1 VKAQSEAD
9 AGIVIINSC
18 TVREKAEN
26 KAVGKTRNMIY
37 EKLNVGSHKIVG
49 LMGCAVNRLKDG
61 VFDVLPKLDFAV
73 GPRRFGVIPH
83 IIERLENGEKRI
95 LEISGDDEVP
105 EGMQAHS
112 AGGFSAFATI
122 LLGCDN
128 RCSYCI
134 VPDVR
139 GHEYSRPAKEVFAEV
154 KSLAENGVKE
164 IVLLGQSVLR
174 YGRRNSVFPADGF
187 SSAFGFTE
195 PFPRLLEMLSSID
208 GLERIRFTSGHP
220 SGCTP
225 QLVEAYKNLPK
236 VCRHLHLPVQS
247 GSNRILKEMGRGYT
261 REQYLEAVGR
271 LREFDLEFAVTTDV
285 IVGYPGETEKDF
297 EETRSLMEEAG
308 FDNAFVFKYSPRPGT
323 RSALLP
329 DDVPTET
336 KELRD
341 SILLA
346 DQDARGAKRNARLE
360 GTLREV
366 LAEGP
371 SLRNAKRW
379 SGRDSGNR
387 IVVFEPDVAIRPGD
401 LLKIRI
407 DRTAPQT
414 LYGKIEL

>member
-1 VKAQSEAD
+1 
-9 AGIVIINSC
+9 
-18 TVREKAEN
+18 
-26 KAVGKTRNMIY
+26 
-37 EKLNVGSHKIVG
+37 
-49 LMGCAVNRLKDG
+49 
-61 VFDVLPKLDFAV
+61 
-73 GPRRFGVIPH
+73 
-83 IIERLENGEKRI
+83 
-95 LEISGDDEVP
+95 
-105 EGMQAHS
+105 
-112 AGGFSAFATI
+112 
-122 LLGCDN
+122 
-128 RCSYCI
+128 
-134 VPDVR
+134 
-139 GHEYSRPAKEVFAEV
+139 
-154 KSLAENGVKE
+154 
-164 IVLLGQSVLR
+164 
-174 YGRRNSVFPADGF
+174 
-187 SSAFGFTE
+187 
-195 PFPRLLEMLSSID
+195 
-208 GLERIRFTSGHP
+208 
-220 SGCTP
+220 
-225 QLVEAYKNLPK
+225 
-236 VCRHLHLPVQS
+236 
-247 GSNRILKEMGRGYT
+247 MGRGYT

-271 LREFDLEFAVTTDV
+271 LREFDPEFAVTTDV

-387 IVVFEPDVAIRPGD
+387 IVVFEPDSAIKPGD